1 MLKLLKAVVTQR
13 QFARDSS
20 RLLWQ
25 YNVSYRRFF
34 CKTLWWRSR
43 IGVASYRVFREVPP
57 RRSFHVCNFYFTY
70 ISNTMDGWRMD
81 GSVFVTIAADR
92 RKKTYTLTFTTFPV
106 TYSVTCCRLPSRFS
120 FPVNYLWL
128 CRQFC
133 AFCLIL
139 WTRTPYPSWL
149 EMLTTPVRSRIVSS
163 YTVETTT

>member
-1 MLKLLKAVVTQR
+1 LLFLCWQNSAHHWKLTDKESRVLYLLNSRRNVFRSQKSKWTFEQKKLIVLLLGTVLKLLKAVVTQR

-43 IGVASYRVFREVPP
+43 IGVASYRVLREVPP
-57 RRSFHVCNFYFTY
+57 SEELPRVQFLFYI

-92 RKKTYTLTFTTFPV
+92 RKKNLYTYI
-106 TYSVTCCRLPSRFS
+106 Y
-120 FPVNYLWL
+120 N
-128 CRQFC
+128 
-133 AFCLIL
+133 I
-139 WTRTPYPSWL
+139 
-149 EMLTTPVRSRIVSS
+149 SS
-163 YTVETTT
+163 YV